1 MPAPFVV
8 ALYGRSLIISSVG
21 RMLQGREAVHVVT
34 LEKGPSLEEAI
45 DELAATVLIVDLHDV
60 DVASALPVL
69 DARPELLLVGL
80 DPTGA
85 RLLVLSGRD
94 ARSMTTDELVRLIER
109 RLSADSGPSADEAT
123 AAVPTALAPQAS

>member
-8 ALYGRSLIISSVG
+8 ALYGQSLIVSSVG
-21 RMLQGREAVHVVT
+21 RMLEGRDGVRVVT
-34 LEKGPSLEEAI
+34 IEKGPCLEEAI
-45 DELAATVLIVDLHDV
+45 DAVAATVLIVDLHEV

-80 DPTGA
+80 DPSGA

-94 ARSMTTDELVRLIER
+94 ARSMTTNELVRLIER
-109 RLSADSGPSADEAT
+109 RLTIASE
-123 AAVPTALAPQAS
+123 PTAGDPGVALAHPPS